1 MQLLFE
7 WFRCGALQVTEKA
20 KTIMQQ
26 PLRDWKK
33 ASINGGVNNRQ

>member
-33 ASINGGVNNRQ
+33 AYIIGGVNKRQ

>member
-33 ASINGGVNNRQ
+33 VAINGGVNNRQ